1 VPATTSSAKQDRTT
15 QDGRHEETGQDDPK
29 RPPPVWSS
37 ATSGPLRVLGIDG
50 VDVSPLRG
58 GVLEHQVEEAAQG
71 RMELVEVELR
81 VRVGSGR
88 GGRVAE

>member
-1 VPATTSSAKQDRTT
+1 VVCASD
-15 QDGRHEETGQDDPK
+15 HEQRKAGSYHPRWSPRGDWTGPQ
-29 RPPPVWSS
+29 S

>member
-1 VPATTSSAKQDRTT
+1 
-15 QDGRHEETGQDDPK
+15 
-29 RPPPVWSS
+29 
-37 ATSGPLRVLGIDG
+37 
-50 VDVSPLRG
+50 VSPLRG